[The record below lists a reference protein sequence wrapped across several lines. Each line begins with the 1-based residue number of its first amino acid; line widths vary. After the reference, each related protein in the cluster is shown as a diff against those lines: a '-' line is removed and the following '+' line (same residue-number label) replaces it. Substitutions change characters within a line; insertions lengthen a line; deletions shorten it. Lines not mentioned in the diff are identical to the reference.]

1 MCLSDSLSSSFSFV
15 FFFSRGKKKV
25 SRGHASLSLSIL
37 TKILNGRIREKI
49 STAITIG
56 FGRAQIAR
64 GRT

>member
-37 TKILNGRIREKI
+37 TKILNGRIREI